1 MTETVRGVML
11 IRRDRRPD
19 RCDLGPLFHGGLAL
33 YDIAHKG
40 LEVKMSTETVRRSDP
55 VGPRDGLESF
65 ALASIQRWR
74 RIVIP
79 LPLTAQSE
87 DQETKLRGLV
97 AWYERVCGDDRYSSA
112 APVEGIEALL
122 AIALGSTLHDL
133 FVSMAREAI
142 RVAEELVR
150 YRQLMRDSGRAD
162 PRSREI
168 ARARLELSIST
179 ARERFEQL

>member
-1 MTETVRGVML
+1 
-11 IRRDRRPD
+11 
-19 RCDLGPLFHGGLAL
+19 
-33 YDIAHKG
+33 
-40 LEVKMSTETVRRSDP
+40 MSTETVRRSHP
-55 VGPRDGLESF
+55 VGPRDGLESL

-87 DQETKLRGLV
+87 DQETKFRGLV
-97 AWYERVCGDDRYSSA
+97 AWYERACVDDRYSSA
-112 APVEGIEALL
+112 APVEGIEALV
-122 AIALGSTLHDL
+122 AIPLGRTLHDL

-150 YRQLMRDSGRAD
+150 YRQLKSSPKRAD

-168 ARARLELSIST
+168 ARARLELSIAT
-179 ARERFEQL
+179 ARERFDQL